1 MSMNSQTINPVSVTQ
16 SDRMSLTIFFALA
29 IHAILILGISFDLMD
44 NSNDVITTME
54 ITLVH
59 QRSNEEP
66 EEADY
71 LAQANQLGG
80 GTQQEKSRPSS
91 PFSNPLPTLEEGYAP
106 NSRRAMSPPPVKK
119 AQKQTEIMSVE
130 QSKQHTSSQKL
141 KEETSIN
148 IKSLTAAQLFE
159 RSQQVAKLSAEIN
172 KLKTAYQQTPKH
184 TWVHGANAKQY
195 RFASYMDAW
204 RTKVE
209 RIGNLNY
216 PAIVTRKKL
225 TGSLLLDVAINPDG
239 SIHSTR
245 ITRSSG
251 FPELDRAALR
261 IVNMS
266 APFPPLTKDILKDTD
281 ILHIPRVWR
290 FQQGSR
296 LQTSFK

>member
-1 MSMNSQTINPVSVTQ
+1 MNSPTMNPVTVTQ
-16 SDRMSLTIFFALA
+16 TDRMSMTIFFALA

-54 ITLVH
+54 VTLVH
-59 QRSNEEP
+59 QRSNDEP

-71 LAQANQLGG
+71 LAQENQLGG
-80 GTQQEKSRPSS
+80 GSQQSKSRPSS
-91 PFSNPLPTLEEGYAP
+91 PFSNPLPVPEEGFAP
-106 NSRRAMSPPPVKK
+106 NSRRAMTPPHIKEAK
-119 AQKQTEIMSVE
+119 KQTEIMSVDR
-130 QSKQHTSSQKL
+130 SDLKTGDQKL
-141 KEETSIN
+141 KEESTVTT
-148 IKSLTAAQLFE
+148 KSLTAAQLFE
-159 RSQQVAKLSAEIN
+159 RSQQIAKLSAEIN
-172 KLKTAYQQTPKH
+172 KLKEAYQQTPKH
-184 TWVHGANAKQY
+184 TWVHGANAKKY

-204 RTKVE
+204 RAKVE

-239 SIHSTR
+239 TIRSAR

-251 FPELDRAALR
+251 YRELDQAALR

-266 APFPPLTKDILKDTD
+266 APFPPLTKEILKDTD
-281 ILHIPRVWR
+281 VLHIPRVWR

-296 LQTSFK
+296 LDTSVQ